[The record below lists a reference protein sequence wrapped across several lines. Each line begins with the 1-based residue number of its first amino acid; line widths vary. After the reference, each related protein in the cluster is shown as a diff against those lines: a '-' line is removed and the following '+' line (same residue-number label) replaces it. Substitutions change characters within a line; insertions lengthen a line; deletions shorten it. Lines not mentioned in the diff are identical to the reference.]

1 MNIFIYSLVIFV
13 LCYLILKLLASMST
27 KKLSKIVRSL
37 IVTLSLLLALLF
49 AFGGKILLSLP
60 LILVGLGV
68 IKLKGLTLFQIF
80 NLYRLLQVLRHSGRF
95 SYTNFNPAQGTSSLT
110 LEEAYKIL
118 NLDPKKKPTKDD
130 VRKAHTKIQKKIH
143 PDISPET
150 ARLSAIVNEAKDL
163 ILKTKS

>member
-27 KKLSKIVRSL
+27 KKLSKIVRSS

-95 SYTNFNPAQGTSSLT
+95 SYTNFNPPQGTSSLT

-118 NLDPKKKPTKDD
+118 NLDPKKNPTMED
-130 VRKAHTKIQKKIH
+130 VKKAHAKIQKKIH

-150 ARLSAIVNEAKDL
+150 TRLSAIVNEAKDL
-163 ILKTKS
+163 ILKNRS

>member
-13 LCYLILKLLASMST
+13 LCYLILKVLASMST

-95 SYTNFNPAQGTSSLT
+95 SYTNFNSSQGTSNLT
-110 LEEAYKIL
+110 VEEAYKIL
-118 NLDPKKKPTKDD
+118 NLDPKKNPTKED
-130 VRKAHTKIQKKIH
+130 VKKAHAKIQKKIH

-163 ILKTKS
+163 ILKN

>member
-13 LCYLILKLLASMST
+13 LCYLILKILASMST
-27 KKLSKIVRSL
+27 KKLSKIVRSF
-37 IVTLSLLLALLF
+37 IATLSILLALLF

-80 NLYRLLQVLRHSGRF
+80 NLYRLLQVLRNSGRF
-95 SYTNFNPAQGTSSLT
+95 SYTNFNPSQGTSSLT
-110 LEEAYKIL
+110 LEESYKIL
-118 NLDPKKKPTKDD
+118 NLDPKKNPTEED
-130 VRKAHTKIQKKIH
+130 VKKAHAKIQKKIH

-150 ARLSAIVNEAKDL
+150 TRLSAIVNEAKDL
-163 ILKTKS
+163 ILKNKS

>member
-27 KKLSKIVRSL
+27 KKLSKIVRSS

-95 SYTNFNPAQGTSSLT
+95 SYTNFNPHQGVPSLT

-118 NLDPKKKPTKDD
+118 NLDPKKNPTMED
-130 VRKAHTKIQKKIH
+130 VKKAHAKIQKKIH

-150 ARLSAIVNEAKDL
+150 TRLSAIVNEAKDL
-163 ILKTKS
+163 ILKNRS

>member
-13 LCYLILKLLASMST
+13 LCYLILKVLASMST

-80 NLYRLLQVLRHSGRF
+80 NLYRLLQILRHSGRF
-95 SYTNFNPAQGTSSLT
+95 SYTNFNPHQGTSSLT
-110 LEEAYKIL
+110 LDESYKIL
-118 NLDPKKKPTKDD
+118 NLDPKKNPTKED
-130 VRKAHTKIQKKIH
+130 VKKAHTKIQKKIH

-150 ARLSAIVNEAKDL
+150 TRLSAIVNEAKDL
-163 ILKTKS
+163 ILKNKS

>member
-95 SYTNFNPAQGTSSLT
+95 SYTNFNSSQGTPSLT

-130 VRKAHTKIQKKIH
+130 VKKAHTKIQKKIH

-150 ARLSAIVNEAKDL
+150 TRLSAIVNEAKDL
-163 ILKTKS
+163 ILKNKS

>member
-13 LCYLILKLLASMST
+13 LCYLILKLLASMNT

-37 IVTLSLLLALLF
+37 IVTFSLLLALLF

-68 IKLKGLTLFQIF
+68 MKLKGLTLFQIF

-110 LEEAYKIL
+110 LEEAYKFL
-118 NLDPKKKPTKDD
+118 T
-130 VRKAHTKIQKKIH
+130 
-143 PDISPET
+143 
-150 ARLSAIVNEAKDL
+150 
-163 ILKTKS
+163 

>member
-13 LCYLILKLLASMST
+13 LCYLILKLLASIST
-27 KKLSKIVRSL
+27 KKLSKIVRSS
-37 IVTLSLLLALLF
+37 IITFSLLLALLF

-118 NLDPKKKPTKDD
+118 NLDPKKNPTKED
-130 VRKAHTKIQKKIH
+130 VKKAHTKIQKKIH

-163 ILKTKS
+163 ILKN

>member
-49 AFGGKILLSLP
+49 AFGGKIVLSLP

-68 IKLKGLTLFQIF
+68 MKLKGLTLFQIF
-80 NLYRLLQVLRHSGRF
+80 YL
-95 SYTNFNPAQGTSSLT
+95 
-110 LEEAYKIL
+110 
-118 NLDPKKKPTKDD
+118 
-130 VRKAHTKIQKKIH
+130 
-143 PDISPET
+143 
-150 ARLSAIVNEAKDL
+150 
-163 ILKTKS
+163 

>member
-27 KKLSKIVRSL
+27 KKLSKIVRSS
-37 IVTLSLLLALLF
+37 IITLSLLLALLF

-80 NLYRLLQVLRHSGRF
+80 NL
-95 SYTNFNPAQGTSSLT
+95 
-110 LEEAYKIL
+110 I
-118 NLDPKKKPTKDD
+118 
-130 VRKAHTKIQKKIH
+130 
-143 PDISPET
+143 
-150 ARLSAIVNEAKDL
+150 
-163 ILKTKS
+163 